1 MKNEKQIP
9 DELKEGAQTEEHPVG
24 STRWLVGVARLWKL
38 RGEAAPSALGA
49 TRRSCPAR
57 GCECGRRPRGRHA
70 GEPRA
75 QQATLREQEQGH
87 IKAAGGPRVVGAHPP
102 RRPRGGNLLGTTL
115 SLCPEGLRA
124 EASEPLGGRNFLTA

>member
-1 MKNEKQIP
+1 M
-9 DELKEGAQTEEHPVG
+9 ASWG
-24 STRWLVGVARLWKL
+24 SPSWEASRGGGTQRIGGDQAKL
-38 RGEAAPSALGA
+38 PGKGLRVWQE
-49 TRRSCPAR
+49 TK
-57 GCECGRRPRGRHA
+57 GRHA
-70 GEPRA
+70 GGARA